1 MWYRGRFALKADG
14 RIMKWGHENTANHKQ
29 DKKNGSKKWNISWE
43 KRIFAHGTIK
53 NKKISF
59 LNL

>member
-29 DKKNGSKKWNISWE
+29 DKKNGSKK
-43 KRIFAHGTIK
+43 
-53 NKKISF
+53 
-59 LNL
+59 

>member
-1 MWYRGRFALKADG
+1 MWYRGRFALMADG
-14 RIMKWGHENTANHKQ
+14 GGIMKWGMKTRPTTNKT
-29 DKKNGSKKWNISWE
+29 KKRQQKWNISWE